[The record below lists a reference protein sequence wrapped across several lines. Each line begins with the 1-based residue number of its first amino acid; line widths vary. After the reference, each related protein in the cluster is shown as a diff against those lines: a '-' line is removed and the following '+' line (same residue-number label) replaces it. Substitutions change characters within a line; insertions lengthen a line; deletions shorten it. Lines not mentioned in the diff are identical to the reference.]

1 MTTPT
6 LSNNFLEE
14 TADALGDAKFK
25 DVTITL
31 DDKSSFR
38 LHKLILAANSSFFR
52 KLFYH
57 QPKMAYEVGGVS
69 KKSFEAMMGYMYFN
83 TLTITPKNFDDI
95 LSAAQ
100 FLGCAFAEKLE
111 KMTFLVK
118 IGRLAQINGMETIY
132 CPWIEPNNEMD

>member
-6 LSNNFLEE
+6 LSNNILEE

-57 QPKMAYEVGGVS
+57 QPKMAYEVGGVC
-69 KKSFEAMMGYMYFN
+69 KESFEAMMGHMYSN
-83 TLTITPKNFDDI
+83 TLTITPRNFDDI

-100 FLGCAFAEKLE
+100 FLGCAVAEKLE

-118 IGRLAQINGMETIY
+118 ISRLVQLNGMETIY

>member
-57 QPKMAYEVGGVS
+57 QPKITYEVGGVS

-100 FLGCAFAEKLE
+100 FLGCAVAEKLE

-118 IGRLAQINGMETIY
+118 ISQSVQLNGMETIY